1 MMSTFSIV
9 ENIFKLQDL
18 QSFCIF
24 IAVSFVIY
32 LIGRSIISISASLW
46 GSLVFIIA
54 LYTAMTPPEQNE
66 VIKFLQPF
74 LGGFLEDQISKF
86 K

>member
-1 MMSTFSIV
+1 MSIFIIP
-9 ENIFKLQDL
+9 ENIFKLQDF
-18 QSFCIF
+18 QSLCIF
-24 IAVSFVIY
+24 IAISFVVY
-32 LIGRSIISISASLW
+32 LIGRSILSISASLW

-66 VIKFLQPF
+66 VFKFLQPF
-74 LGGFLEDQISKF
+74 LEQQVSKL